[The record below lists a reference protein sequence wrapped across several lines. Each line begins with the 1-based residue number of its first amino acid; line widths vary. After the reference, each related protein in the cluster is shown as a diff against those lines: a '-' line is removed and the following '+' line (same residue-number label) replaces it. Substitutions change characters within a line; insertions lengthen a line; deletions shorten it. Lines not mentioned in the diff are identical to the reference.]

1 MLTTTHRGVT
11 LIELLIGLAV
21 LGIVLM
27 MAMPSFAT
35 WIQNTAIRSTGEA
48 LANGAQLA
56 RAEAIRRN
64 TGVELSVSAD
74 SSWLVRVVEDGE
86 TIQERSAAEGSGN
99 TTIAITPSA
108 ASKVTF
114 NGLGRVV
121 SNDDASAPITAI
133 KIDSA
138 VLDPADSRNL
148 CVVIGTGGAVR
159 MCDPNAPTGDTRA
172 CPAPLPTG
180 C

>member
-27 MAMPSFAT
+27 LALPSFSS
-35 WIQNTAIRSTGEA
+35 WIQNTAIRGTGEA
-48 LANGAQLA
+48 ITNGAQLA

-64 TGVELSVSAD
+64 TGVELSVGTD
-74 SSWLVRVVEDGE
+74 SSWSVTVVADGE

-99 TTIAITPSA
+99 TTIAITPST

-114 NGLGRVV
+114 NGLGRIV
-121 SNDDASAPITAI
+121 SNDDGSAAITAI
-133 KIDSA
+133 KIDSS
-138 VLDPADSRNL
+138 VLAAADSRDL
-148 CVVIGTGGAVR
+148 CVVIGTGGIVR
-159 MCDPNAPTGDTRA
+159 MCDPNASASDTRA
-172 CPAPLPTG
+172 CPSPLPTG

>member
-1 MLTTTHRGVT
+1 MLKIPHRGLT

-27 MAMPSFAT
+27 LAMPSFAA

-48 LANGAQLA
+48 IANGAQLA

-64 TGVELSVSAD
+64 TGVELSVGTD

-86 TIQERSAAEGSGN
+86 TIQERSAAEGSAN
-99 TTIAITPSA
+99 TVIAITPDG

-121 SNDDASAPITAI
+121 SNDDASPPITAV
-133 KIDSA
+133 KLDSA
-138 VLDPADSRNL
+138 VLDAADSRDL

-159 MCDPNAPTGDTRA
+159 MCDPNATTGDPRA